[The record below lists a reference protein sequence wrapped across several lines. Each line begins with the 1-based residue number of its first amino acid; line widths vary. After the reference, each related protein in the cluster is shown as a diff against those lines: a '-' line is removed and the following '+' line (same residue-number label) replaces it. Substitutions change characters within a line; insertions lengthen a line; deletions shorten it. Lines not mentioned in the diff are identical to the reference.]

1 MTDAVAEPEEG
12 AKGGKRGVIL
22 WVILAVFGA
31 GVGFAAVHFGLVP
44 VGAAPAPAAETG
56 KKAEQAKAVEALPES
71 PAPGAFVPI
80 EPITVSLIGD
90 RRIRQLRFR
99 AQLEVE
105 PGEVEEVTRIM
116 PRIIDVLNGYLR
128 ALEPADLSEPAIL
141 VRLRAQM
148 LRRVNIVAGNGRVRD
163 LLIMEFVLN

>member
-12 AKGGKRGVIL
+12 VKGRKRGVIL
-22 WVILAVFGA
+22 WAILAVFGA
-31 GVGFAAVHFGLVP
+31 GIGFAAVHFGLVP
-44 VGAAPAPAAETG
+44 IGVAPAAEMAG
-56 KKAEQAKAVEALPES
+56 KAEKGKAADIVAES

-105 PGEVEEVTRIM
+105 PAEVEEVTRIM
-116 PRIIDVLNGYLR
+116 PRIVDVLNGYLR

-163 LLIMEFVLN
+163 LLIMEFVMN